1 MEIPPRRI
9 VAQMAEC
16 SPSPRYPSPAPAP
29 ARAPGAAPAP
39 APARA
44 PGGARQRF
52 LAREDRVI
60 LLLAACLDCCCG
72 IYEHAG
78 VIGVHTHDVCVM

>member
-9 VAQMAEC
+9 VVRMAEC
-16 SPSPRYPSPAPAP
+16 SPSPRYPS
-29 ARAPGAAPAP
+29 PAP

-78 VIGVHTHDVCVM
+78 VIDVHTHDVCVM